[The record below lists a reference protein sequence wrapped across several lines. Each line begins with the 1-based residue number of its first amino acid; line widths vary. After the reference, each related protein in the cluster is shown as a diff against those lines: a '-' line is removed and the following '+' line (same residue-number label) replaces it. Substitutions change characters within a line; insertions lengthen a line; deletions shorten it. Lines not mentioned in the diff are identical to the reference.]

1 VTAARVLEQLTEEAA
16 ILRRQGAAEENSDRL
31 RPAADTVAHMRPMF
45 GRFGITRIARVTDL
59 DRTGIPVW
67 MATRPN
73 SRTLAVSQGKGIT
86 DAAAQASAIMEAA
99 ELATAE
105 APSIEVRVCSA
116 QTLLNDG
123 EPVLTMRDL
132 LARGSNPPFAS
143 EVLEWVQG
151 LELFSA
157 QPVWVPAEAVLLTGY
172 NNGAEHQGR
181 YWQSSDGLAS
191 GNLLFEAVVHAICE
205 RIERDACVL
214 WRFRSD
220 QHVAGRCI
228 DIADLDSDAISGL
241 AALIRKA
248 DLELRLFDVTSDLG
262 VPTCF
267 ATISPGFAG
276 REEHCTHFEFSSG
289 SGAHPN
295 PARAAMRAV
304 TEAAQTR
311 VTSISGARDDFDP
324 ALYQAR
330 LKPDLQRYLDARP
343 QSARM
348 KPAAAPSLNSGD
360 SLAFLLNRLANAGVN
375 TVVVVP
381 LNHEESGFAVAKVLV
396 PGLEH
401 PPGDRRFQFG
411 GRALNA
417 MAGLH

>member
-1 VTAARVLEQLTEEAA
+1 
-16 ILRRQGAAEENSDRL
+16 
-31 RPAADTVAHMRPMF
+31 
-45 GRFGITRIARVTDL
+45 
-59 DRTGIPVW
+59 
-67 MATRPN
+67 
-73 SRTLAVSQGKGIT
+73 
-86 DAAAQASAIMEAA
+86 MEAA

-116 QTLLNDG
+116 QTLLNNG
-123 EPVLTMRDL
+123 ELVLAMRDL
-132 LARGSNPPFAS
+132 LARGSHPPAAS
-143 EVLEWVQG
+143 EALGWVQG

-157 QPVWVPAEAVLLTGY
+157 RPVWVPAEAVFLTGHAG
-172 NNGAEHQGR
+172 GAEHQGR

-214 WRFRSD
+214 WRFSSD
-220 QHVAGRCI
+220 RQVAGRCI
-228 DIADLDSDAISGL
+228 DIAGLDSDAVSGL

-248 DLELRLFDVTSDLG
+248 DLELRLFDITSDIG
-262 VPTCF
+262 VPTYF

-276 REEHCTHFEFSSG
+276 RQEHCTHFELSSG
-289 SGAHPN
+289 SGAHPD

-311 VTSISGARDDFDP
+311 ATSISGARDDFDP

-330 LKPDLQRYLDARP
+330 LKPDLRRYLDARP
-343 QSARM
+343 RSYRM
-348 KPAAAPSLNSGD
+348 KPAAAPSPDPGSNLS
-360 SLAFLLNRLANAGVN
+360 FLLSRLARAAVN
-375 TVVVVP
+375 TVVIVP
-381 LNHEESGFAVAKVLV
+381 LNHEQSGFAVAKVFV

-401 PPGDRRFQFG
+401 PPGDRRFQFR